1 MSAADRSEPIAA
13 YVIATVLNHRNLQK
27 QLGIRID
34 YIETYAKPGF
44 CSVLMGIAAFAA
56 YKLLYL
62 LLKSNTIALFLA
74 ILVGVAV
81 YGVLVLMTKT
91 ISKDEIRRLPKGEK
105 LVKILDRFVK

>member
-1 MSAADRSEPIAA
+1 MHRYLHNIP
-13 YVIATVLNHRNLQK
+13 VLRCLS
-27 QLGIRID
+27 
-34 YIETYAKPGF
+34 YFP
-44 CSVLMGIAAFAA
+44 

-62 LLKSNTIALFLA
+62 LLKSNTIALVLA

-81 YGVLVLMTKT
+81 YGLLVLMTKT